1 MPKLSAVMF
10 MVTFLTCT
18 YGILNHVRSCIV
30 APPCTI
36 TVTMTISDVVV
47 NIACLASDTVLRIAR
62 ANDMAPRK
70 PVKQKNQT
78 SKTPKLYTVITQ
90 SLKSLY
96 TFQFH

>member
-1 MPKLSAVMF
+1 MPH
-10 MVTFLTCT
+10 TFVARYVGEVLICA

-36 TVTMTISDVVV
+36 TVTITISEVVV

-70 PVKQKNQT
+70 PVRQT
-78 SKTPKLYTVITQ
+78 IPK
-90 SLKSLY
+90 
-96 TFQFH
+96 

>member
-1 MPKLSAVMF
+1 MPKLSAVIF
-10 MVTFLTCT
+10 IVTFLTCT

-36 TVTMTISDVVV
+36 TVTMTISEVVV

-78 SKTPKLYTVITQ
+78 SRTPKFYSHYYYTEFEV
-90 SLKSLY
+90 LMH
-96 TFQFH
+96 F